1 MNGNNLMT
9 HKKPPLNLA
18 YRKSYTMR
26 MNKRICIRSAKKE
39 EWESILKIHRRA
51 IHEIAC
57 ADYPPAILNL
67 WGNPLSQ
74 DKISQEM
81 ANFDRKS
88 EQGIFTIVAEINGT
102 IAGFGEVIPK
112 ENLLLAVYINP
123 DFKRQGV
130 GTAIVLELEE
140 IAKKQGAD
148 FLQMDA
154 SLTAENFYISCGYQ
168 VIERGFHTVSSTE
181 KMACVKMKKRLS

>member
-1 MNGNNLMT
+1 
-9 HKKPPLNLA
+9 
-18 YRKSYTMR
+18 
-26 MNKRICIRSAKKE
+26 MNKHVCIRFAKKE
-39 EWESILKIHRRA
+39 EWEAILKIHRRA

-57 ADYPPAILNL
+57 DDYSPSILNL
-67 WGNPLSQ
+67 WGNPLTP

-81 ANFDRKS
+81 DSFDRKL
-88 EQGIFTIVAEINGT
+88 EQGIFTIVADMDGT

-123 DFKRQGV
+123 DFKRQGI
-130 GTAIVLELEE
+130 GTAIVSKLED
-140 IAKKQGAD
+140 IAKQQGAT

-168 VIERGFHTVSSTE
+168 VIERGYHTVSSTE
-181 KMACVKMKKRLS
+181 KMACVKMKKILSS